1 MVEEKER
8 VLTLYD
14 VYYCFS
20 LLGSLEGKTEYASYL
35 PPRFYRP
42 PDVSNDLEGL
52 IALKSVQGFEDVG
65 KWAEDWLRY
74 IQSQGLP
81 QDACKILWAQSGAI
95 IGRLYEKLNREYTL
109 MYSKLEILN
118 TESLR
123 KGAEGFFDKETIE
136 WLKNI
141 RGLTEFE
148 CACWALLAGLPT
160 ASGFY
165 LLRLCERILREL
177 YKKESG
183 KDVKKLTW
191 GKILDE
197 LEDYYKDKERPRV
210 LHVIKYLKDVRD
222 SIAHPDKYLDQ
233 KKAEQL
239 FNFVITVIEEL
250 RGELL

>member
-1 MVEEKER
+1 MAEERK
-8 VLTLYD
+8 VLTPYG
-14 VYYCFS
+14 VYYYLN
-20 LLGSLEGKTEYASYL
+20 LLASIKNKTEFASRQIIYIAPNVTDEL
-35 PPRFYRP
+35 K
-42 PDVSNDLEGL
+42 EL
-52 IALKSVQGFEDVG
+52 ITLKNVLGFEEIG
-65 KWAEDWLRY
+65 KWAEEWLSFIRCH
-74 IQSQGLP
+74 GLP
-81 QDACKILWAQSGAI
+81 SMEVCRK
-95 IGRLYEKLNREYTL
+95 LYEQSVAMFNKFCEILEGEYTL
-109 MYSKLEILN
+109 VYSKLEILN
-118 TESLR
+118 PESLR

-141 RGLTEFE
+141 GGLTEFDY
-148 CACWALLAGLPT
+148 ARWALLAGLPT